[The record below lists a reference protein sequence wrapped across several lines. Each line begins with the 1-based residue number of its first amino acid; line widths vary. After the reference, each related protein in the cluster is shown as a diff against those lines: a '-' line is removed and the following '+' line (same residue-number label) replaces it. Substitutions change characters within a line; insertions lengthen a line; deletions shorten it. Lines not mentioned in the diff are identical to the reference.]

1 MKTMLMALMSFIFC
15 STLLVA
21 QEKAEDSRKEAKPHE
36 FALKELDIFHEALHP
51 LVHEALP
58 NKDYTAIRAGL
69 EDLLTKAKAI
79 EKARLPRKF
88 ASRRKEFQ
96 KQSKLLVS
104 QLADMN
110 EVKDKV
116 DGDTLG
122 KKFNDMHETF
132 ETLVELVRE

>member
-1 MKTMLMALMSFIFC
+1 MKTMLMAFLSVSLC
-15 STLLVA
+15 STLLLA
-21 QEKAEDSRKEAKPHE
+21 QEKAEDTKKVTKLHE
-36 FALKELDIFHEALHP
+36 FALKELDIFHDALHP

-58 NKDYTAIRAGL
+58 NNDYTTIRAGL
-69 EDLLTKAKAI
+69 QDLLTKAKAI

-110 EVKDKV
+110 EVKNKI

>member
-1 MKTMLMALMSFIFC
+1 MKTMLIILVSVVLN
-15 STLLVA
+15 SVSLVA
-21 QEKAEDSRKEAKPHE
+21 QEKAEDSKKATKPHE
-36 FALKELDIFHEALHP
+36 FVLKELDVFHVALHP

-58 NKDYTAIRAGL
+58 NSDYSTIRAGL
-69 EDLLTKAKAI
+69 EDLLMKAKAI
-79 EKARLPRKF
+79 EKARLPKKF
-88 ASRRKEFQ
+88 TSRRKEFQ
-96 KQSKLLVS
+96 KQSKLLVT

-132 ETLVELVRE
+132 ETLVELLKE